1 MLHYVRRIYHKL
13 IHTCIDILLVFTS
26 WLRGQHLQF
35 AFPIRIVA
43 WQIIRAA
50 EINRLDFS
58 DVGRVVDASGP
69 AGVDRGTA
77 MKITGHRT
85 EHVFERYNIVS
96 TDDIR
101 EALVKVGQYAKML
114 KRAGRKQVAGTF
126 K

>member
-1 MLHYVRRIYHKL
+1 M
-13 IHTCIDILLVFTS
+13 HTCIDILLVFTS

-50 EINRLDFS
+50 EINHLDFS

-77 MKITGHRT
+77 MKITGHKT

-101 EALVKVGQYAKML
+101 EALVKVGQYAKMR